1 MLKILKGKQ
10 LIVHKHVWYLPLV
23 FFGFFLGNAC
33 LPPHV
38 MILIEDMIV
47 SLCSYVV
54 GSPGQQ
60 MPELDRQDRPVTL
73 EYQNI
78 VEQQMTEVK

>member
-1 MLKILKGKQ
+1 
-10 LIVHKHVWYLPLV
+10 
-23 FFGFFLGNAC
+23 
-33 LPPHV
+33 

-47 SLCSYVV
+47 SFCSYVV